1 MNETFNNCPKCHCT
15 HFVKAGLGNGKQRYK
30 CKGCNHYF
38 SVKQRSNQ
46 KSNDIKKQAIDMY
59 LEGLGFHSI
68 GRGLTSVM
76 VQSING
82 LNNLASNI
90 KLDKIPIKR

>member
-46 KSNDIKKQAIDMY
+46 KSNGIKK
-59 LEGLGFHSI
+59 
-68 GRGLTSVM
+68 TSH
-76 VQSING
+76 
-82 LNNLASNI
+82 
-90 KLDKIPIKR
+90 